1 VTLAAT
7 SDQVALIFVELG
19 ATFVGLA
26 LLARLAHR
34 WGISPIPFY
43 LLLGLAFGDGGL
55 SPIGLG
61 EEFIELGAEI
71 GVLLLL
77 FMLGLEYTATELT
90 DSLRTQAPAGLVD
103 LVLNLTPGLVM
114 GLALGWDLGPAVLL
128 GGVTYISSSGV
139 ISKVLADLDRFGNR
153 ETPVVLGI
161 LVIEDLVMAVYLP
174 LVAVTFLGGSGG
186 MLSLATALAVVAVVL
201 ALALRFGEGLTKLI
215 DTRSAEGLLLMVFGL
230 VLLVAGSAQQ
240 VQVSSAV
247 GAFLVGIALS
257 GEVAE
262 RAREMLTPLRDL
274 FAATFFLFFALQVDP
289 SSIPP
294 VLGLAVL
301 LALVTAATK
310 VATGWWAAARVGV
323 QIRGRVRAG
332 ATLIAR
338 GEFSIVIAGLAVAS
352 GIEPRLGPLAAAYVL
367 LLAIIGPVATRFAD
381 DVGRRLAD
389 RARTRTAAGR
399 GAPAGR

>member
-1 VTLAAT
+1 MILAAT
-7 SDQVALIFVELG
+7 SEQVALVFIELG

-34 WGISPIPFY
+34 LGISPIPFY
-43 LLLGLAFGDGGL
+43 LVAGLAFGDGGVVPL
-55 SPIGLG
+55 DLG

-77 FMLGLEYTATELT
+77 FMLGLEYTAAELT
-90 DSLRTQAPAGLVD
+90 DSLKTQATSGLID
-103 LVLNLTPGLVM
+103 LVLNFTPGLLM
-114 GLALGWDLGPAVLL
+114 GLALGWSLSAAVLL

-174 LVAVTFLGGSGG
+174 LVAVAFLGGAGG
-186 MLSLATALAVVAVVL
+186 VLSLVTALAVVAVVL
-201 ALALRFGEGLTKLI
+201 TVALRFGSSLTRLI
-215 DTRSAEGLLLMVFGL
+215 DTRSAEGLLLTVFGL
-230 VLLVAGSAQQ
+230 MLLVGGTAQQ

-262 RAREMLTPLRDL
+262 RARQLLSPLRDL

-289 SSIPP
+289 ASVPP
-294 VLGLAVL
+294 VAGLAVL
-301 LALVTAATK
+301 LAVLTAATK
-310 VATGWWAAARVGV
+310 VATGWLAAARAGV
-323 QIRGRVRAG
+323 APQGRLRAG

-338 GEFSIVIAGLAVAS
+338 GEFSIVIAGLAVAN
-352 GIEPRLGPLAAAYVL
+352 GIEPELGPLAAGYVL
-367 LLAIIGPVATRFAD
+367 LLAVVGPVATRFAD
-381 DVGRRLAD
+381 DISQRVMNRKAIIDPR
-389 RARTRTAAGR
+389 
-399 GAPAGR
+399 

>member
-1 VTLAAT
+1 MILAAT
-7 SDQVALIFVELG
+7 SEQVALVFIELG

-34 WGISPIPFY
+34 LGISPIPFY
-43 LLLGLAFGDGGL
+43 LVAGLAFGDGGVVPLDL
-55 SPIGLG
+55 S

-77 FMLGLEYTATELT
+77 FMLGLEYTAAELT
-90 DSLRTQAPAGLVD
+90 DSLKTQATSGLID
-103 LVLNLTPGLVM
+103 LVLNFTPGLLM
-114 GLALGWDLGPAVLL
+114 GLALGWSLSAAVLL

-174 LVAVTFLGGSGG
+174 LVAVAFLGGAGG
-186 MLSLATALAVVAVVL
+186 VLSLVTALAVVAVVL
-201 ALALRFGEGLTKLI
+201 AVALRFGSSLTRLI
-215 DTRSAEGLLLMVFGL
+215 DTRSAEGLLLTVFGL
-230 VLLVAGSAQQ
+230 ILLVGGTAQQ

-262 RAREMLTPLRDL
+262 RARQLLSPLRDL

-289 SSIPP
+289 ASVPP
-294 VLGLAVL
+294 VAGLAVL
-301 LALVTAATK
+301 LAVLTAATK
-310 VATGWWAAARVGV
+310 VATGWLAAARAGV
-323 QIRGRVRAG
+323 APQGRLRAG

-338 GEFSIVIAGLAVAS
+338 GEFSIVIAGLAVAN
-352 GIEPRLGPLAAAYVL
+352 GIEPALGPLAAGYVL
-367 LLAIIGPVATRFAD
+367 LLAVVGPVATRFAD
-381 DVGRRLAD
+381 DISQRVMNRKAIIDPR
-389 RARTRTAAGR
+389 
-399 GAPAGR
+399 

>member
-1 VTLAAT
+1 MILAAT
-7 SDQVALIFVELG
+7 SEQVALVFIELG

-34 WGISPIPFY
+34 LGISPIPFY
-43 LLLGLAFGDGGL
+43 LVAGLAFGDGGVVPLDL
-55 SPIGLG
+55 S

-77 FMLGLEYTATELT
+77 FMLGLEYTAAELT
-90 DSLRTQAPAGLVD
+90 DSLKTQATSGLID
-103 LVLNLTPGLVM
+103 LVLNFTPGLLM
-114 GLALGWDLGPAVLL
+114 GLALGWSLSAAVLL

-174 LVAVTFLGGSGG
+174 LVAVAFLGGAGG
-186 MLSLATALAVVAVVL
+186 VLSLVTALAVVAVVL
-201 ALALRFGEGLTKLI
+201 AVALRFGSSLTRLI
-215 DTRSAEGLLLMVFGL
+215 DTRSAEGLLLTVFGL
-230 VLLVAGSAQQ
+230 ILLVGGTAQQ

-262 RAREMLTPLRDL
+262 RARQLLSPLRDL

-289 SSIPP
+289 ASVPP
-294 VLGLAVL
+294 VAGLAVL
-301 LALVTAATK
+301 LAVLTAATK
-310 VATGWWAAARVGV
+310 VATGWLAAARAGV
-323 QIRGRVRAG
+323 APQGRLRAG

-338 GEFSIVIAGLAVAS
+338 GEFSIVIAGLAVAN
-352 GIEPRLGPLAAAYVL
+352 GIEPELGPLAAGYVL
-367 LLAIIGPVATRFAD
+367 LLAVVGPVATRFAD
-381 DVGRRLAD
+381 DISQRVMNRKAIIDPR
-389 RARTRTAAGR
+389 
-399 GAPAGR
+399 

>member
-1 VTLAAT
+1 MILAAT
-7 SDQVALIFVELG
+7 SEQVALVFIELG

-34 WGISPIPFY
+34 LGISPIPFY
-43 LLLGLAFGDGGL
+43 LVAGLAFGDGGVVPLDL
-55 SPIGLG
+55 S

-77 FMLGLEYTATELT
+77 FMLGLEYTAAELT
-90 DSLRTQAPAGLVD
+90 DSLKTQATSGLID
-103 LVLNLTPGLVM
+103 LVLNFTPGLLM
-114 GLALGWDLGPAVLL
+114 GLALGWSLSAAVLL

-174 LVAVTFLGGSGG
+174 LVAVAFLGGAGG
-186 MLSLATALAVVAVVL
+186 VLSLVTALAVVAVVL
-201 ALALRFGEGLTKLI
+201 AVALRFGSSLTRLI
-215 DTRSAEGLLLMVFGL
+215 DTRSAEGLLLTVFGL
-230 VLLVAGSAQQ
+230 ILLVGGTAQQ

-262 RAREMLTPLRDL
+262 RARQLLSPLRDL

-289 SSIPP
+289 ASVPP
-294 VLGLAVL
+294 VAGLAVL
-301 LALVTAATK
+301 LAVLTAVTK
-310 VATGWWAAARVGV
+310 VATGWLAAARAGV
-323 QIRGRVRAG
+323 APQGRLRAG

-338 GEFSIVIAGLAVAS
+338 GEFSIVIAGLAVAN
-352 GIEPRLGPLAAAYVL
+352 GIEPELGPLAAGYVL
-367 LLAIIGPVATRFAD
+367 LLAVVGPVATRFAD
-381 DVGRRLAD
+381 DISQRVMNRKAIIDPR
-389 RARTRTAAGR
+389 
-399 GAPAGR
+399 

>member
-1 VTLAAT
+1 MILAAT
-7 SDQVALIFVELG
+7 SEEVALIFVELG
-19 ATFVGLA
+19 VTFVGLA

-43 LLLGLAFGDGGL
+43 LVAGLAFGQGGVVPL
-55 SPIGLG
+55 DLG
-61 EEFIELGAEI
+61 EEFIAVGAEI

-90 DSLRTQAPAGLVD
+90 ESLRTQAPAGLVD
-103 LVLNLTPGLVM
+103 LVLNLTPGLLM
-114 GLALGWDLGPAVLL
+114 GLALGWDLGAAVLL

-174 LVAVTFLGGSGG
+174 LVAVAFLGGSGG
-186 MLSLATALAVVAVVL
+186 VLSLVTALAVVALVL
-201 ALALRFGEGLTKLI
+201 AVALRFGSGLTRLI
-215 DTRSAEGLLLMVFGL
+215 DTGSAEGLLLMVFGL
-230 VLLVAGSAQQ
+230 VLLIAGVSQR
-240 VQVSSAV
+240 VQISSAV

-289 SSIPP
+289 RDIPP
-294 VLGLAVL
+294 VAGLALL
-301 LALVTAATK
+301 LALITAATK
-310 VATGWWAAARVGV
+310 VATGWWAAARAGV
-323 QIRGRVRAG
+323 RIRGRVRAG

-352 GIEPRLGPLAAAYVL
+352 GIEPALGPLAAAYVL
-367 LLAIIGPVATRFAD
+367 VLAIIGPVAARFSD
-381 DVGRRLAD
+381 DVGRRLAQ
-389 RARTRTAAGR
+389 RYALT
-399 GAPAGR
+399 